1 MGIRRVAAV
10 VILVTV
16 VVPLPLEIVVEVGV
30 VEVVFGAIVWE
41 GVDLVI
47 LVLEGAVETF
57 AFSFLPSQLSLSWLL
72 F

>member
-10 VILVTV
+10 VILATV

-30 VEVVFGAIVWE
+30 VEVVFGAIVKE

-47 LVLEGAVETF
+47 LVLQGAVETF
-57 AFSFLPSQLSLSWLL
+57 AFSFLSSPLSFS
-72 F
+72 

>member
-47 LVLEGAVETF
+47 LVLEGAVETL
-57 AFSFLPSQLSLSWLL
+57 ALSFLSSPLSFSWLL